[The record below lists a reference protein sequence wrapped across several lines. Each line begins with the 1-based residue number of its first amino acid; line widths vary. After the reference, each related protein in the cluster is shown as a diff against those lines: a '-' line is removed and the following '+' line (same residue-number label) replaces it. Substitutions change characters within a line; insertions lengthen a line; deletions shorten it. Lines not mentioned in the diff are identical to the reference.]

1 MSTEVLTGFFAQP
14 ANFVLYRNNT
24 NQNAR
29 LIFNYLSIEGTG
41 TTEIRI
47 NIPGN
52 SFVDPKFDD
61 TGSIATTLPPVSYV
75 QLPNLPDTDQDYIEG
90 IVGKQLS
97 SSGLNYTWHW
107 RRWWGFSRF
116 RDNGGDNPYGFMF
129 LTSKVSVKG
138 SKYTYFNN
146 DYNWWRKYDRTME
159 IPFPVEI
166 FLAPNQSVEFIA
178 RQTTSIEIRKNRTIP
193 PVPQQITYNV
203 LVMPEGPC

>member
-1 MSTEVLTGFFAQP
+1 MSTEVLTGFFAQA
-14 ANFVLYRNNT
+14 ANFTLYQNNT

-29 LIFNYLSIEGTG
+29 LIFNYLSLEGTG
-41 TTEIRI
+41 TTEVRI
-47 NIPGN
+47 NTPGK

-61 TGSIATTLPPVSYV
+61 TGNITSTLPPVSYV
-75 QLPNLPDTDQDYIEG
+75 QLPNIPDTDQDYIEG
-90 IVGKQLS
+90 IIGKQLT
-97 SSGLNYTWHW
+97 SSGLNYGWYW

-116 RDNGGDNPYGFMF
+116 WDNGSSNPNGYMF
-129 LTSKVSVKG
+129 LTSKVSAKG
-138 SKYTYFNN
+138 SRYNYFNY

-178 RQTTSIEIRKNRTIP
+178 RQTSSIEIRKGKTVP